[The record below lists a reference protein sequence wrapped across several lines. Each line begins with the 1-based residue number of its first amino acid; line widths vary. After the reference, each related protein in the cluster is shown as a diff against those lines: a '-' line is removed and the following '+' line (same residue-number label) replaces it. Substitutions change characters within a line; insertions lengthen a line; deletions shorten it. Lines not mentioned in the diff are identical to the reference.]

1 MLSIAAAKL
10 GFAPIVAIDVDGAA
24 VEAVSRNA
32 EANGV
37 EIEVRHGDALE
48 LELPTVDLVVA
59 NIHLAGVEALA
70 RRVQTTR
77 LVTAGYFHSRMPEAP
92 GFVHLERR
100 IDGGWAADLFER
112 Q

>member
-10 GFAPIVAIDVDGAA
+10 GFAPIVAVDVDPAA

-48 LELPTVDLVVA
+48 LELPTVDVVVA

-70 RRVQTTR
+70 RRVRRRGSSPPATSTR
-77 LVTAGYFHSRMPEAP
+77 EMPEAP